1 MRIRISADSTCDLS
15 PELIKQYDVAITPL
29 YIRLGDRDL
38 KDSIEVTRDDIYSYV
53 ERTKEIPKTAAVNV
67 GDYVDFFTKVKEEG
81 YDGVVHFTISA
92 EMSSCYQ
99 NACLAAQGFENVY
112 IVDSRTLSTGIGH
125 LVLDACILRDE
136 GKSAKEIYEILEERK
151 KKLDV
156 SFVLDTLRYLA
167 LGGRCNSLLAF
178 GANLLNLKP
187 SIQVNPVSGK
197 MGVDKKYRCSF
208 ERAVV
213 RYVNDKLED
222 KDSLDLR
229 RIFITD
235 SGVNDEIYESVKAA
249 VLKNAPF
256 QEIIHTRAGCTVS
269 SHCGP
274 NCIGILFYRK

>member
-15 PELIKQYDVAITPL
+15 PELIERYDVAITPL
-29 YIRLGDRDL
+29 YVRLGDRDL
-38 KDSIEVTRDDIYSYV
+38 KDGIEVAPPDLYRHV
-53 ERTKEIPKTAAVNV
+53 EETKEIPKTAAVNV
-67 GDYVDFFTKVKEEG
+67 GDYVAFFNDVREQG
-81 YDGVVHFTISA
+81 YDGIVHFTISA

-99 NACLAAQGFENVY
+99 NACLAAEGLENVY
-112 IVDSRTLSTGIGH
+112 IVDSRNLSTGIGH
-125 LVLDACILRDE
+125 LVLDACIMRDE
-136 GKSAKEIYEILEERK
+136 GRTPEEIFRVLEERK
-151 KKLDV
+151 QKLDV

-167 LGGRCNSLLAF
+167 LGGRCNALLAF
-178 GANLLNLKP
+178 GANLLNIKP
-187 SIQVNPVSGK
+187 SIGVKNGK

-213 RYVNDKLED
+213 RYINDKLED

-235 SGVNDEIYESVKAA
+235 SGCTDAVRDAA
-249 VLKNAPF
+249 EEAVRKNAPF
-256 QEIIHTRAGCTVS
+256 AEIIHTRAGCTIS

>member
-15 PELIKQYDVAITPL
+15 KELLEKYDVAITPL
-29 YIRLGDRDL
+29 YIRLGEKDL
-38 KDSIEVTRDDIYSYV
+38 KDSIEVTRDDIFSYV
-53 ERTKEIPKTAAVNV
+53 ERTKSIPKTAAVNV

-81 YDGVVHFTISA
+81 YDGIVHFTISA
-92 EMSSCYQ
+92 DMSSCYQ
-99 NACLAAQGFENVY
+99 NACLAAGTFENVY

-125 LVLDACILRDE
+125 LVLDACELRDE
-136 GKSAKEIYEILEERK
+136 GKTAKEIFDILEERK
-151 KKLDV
+151 QKLDV

-178 GANLLNLKP
+178 GANILNIKP
-187 SIQVNPVSGK
+187 SIQVKEGK

-213 RYVNDKLED
+213 RYINDKLAD
-222 KDSLDLR
+222 HDSLNLK

-235 SGVNDEIYESVKAA
+235 SGCTDEVRNAAEEA

-256 QEIIHTRAGCTVS
+256 AEVIHTRAGCTIS

>member
-15 PELIKQYDVAITPL
+15 KELLEKYDVAITPL
-29 YIRLGDRDL
+29 YIRLGEKDL
-38 KDSIEVTRDDIYSYV
+38 KDSIEVTRDDIFSYV
-53 ERTKEIPKTAAVNV
+53 ERTKSIPKTAAVNV

-81 YDGVVHFTISA
+81 YDGIVHFTISA
-92 EMSSCYQ
+92 DMSSCYQ
-99 NACLAAQGFENVY
+99 NACLAAGTFKNVY

-125 LVLDACILRDE
+125 LVLDACELRDE
-136 GKSAKEIYEILEERK
+136 GKTAKEIFDILEERK
-151 KKLDV
+151 QKLDV

-178 GANLLNLKP
+178 GANILNIKP
-187 SIQVNPVSGK
+187 SIQVKEGK

-213 RYVNDKLED
+213 RYINDKLAD
-222 KDSLDLR
+222 HDSLNLK

-235 SGVNDEIYESVKAA
+235 SGCSDEVRNAAEEA

-256 QEIIHTRAGCTVS
+256 AEVIHTRAGCTIS

>member
-15 PELIKQYDVAITPL
+15 PELIEQYDVAITPL
-29 YIRLGDRDL
+29 YIRLGEKDF
-38 KDSIEVTRDDIYSYV
+38 KDSIEVTREDIFSYV
-53 ERTKEIPKTAAVNV
+53 EKTKSIPKTAAVNV
-67 GDYVDFFTKVKEEG
+67 GDYVELFKKAKEEG
-81 YDGVVHFTISA
+81 YDGVVHFTISSD
-92 EMSSCYQ
+92 MSSCYQ

-112 IVDSRTLSTGIGH
+112 IVDSRTLSSGIGH

-136 GKSAKEIYEILEERK
+136 GKSAKEIFEILDERK
-151 KKLDV
+151 NKLDV
-156 SFVLDTLRYLA
+156 SFVIDTLRYLA

-178 GANLLNLKP
+178 GANLLNIKP
-187 SIQVNPVSGK
+187 SIQVKDGK
-197 MGVDKKYRCSF
+197 MGVDKKYRCSL

-213 RYVNDKLED
+213 RYVNDKLAD

-235 SGVNDEIYESVKAA
+235 SGCSDEIRSAVEEA

-256 QEIIHTRAGCTVS
+256 AEIIHTRAGCTVS

>member
-15 PELIKQYDVAITPL
+15 SELIERYDVAITPL
-29 YIRLGDRDL
+29 YIRLGDKDL
-38 KDSIEVTRDDIYSYV
+38 KDSIEVTREDIFSYV
-53 ERTKEIPKTAAVNV
+53 EKTKSIPKTAAVNED
-67 GDYVDFFTKVKEEG
+67 DYTAFFTKVKEEG

-92 EMSSCYQ
+92 DMSSCYQ
-99 NACLAAQGFENVY
+99 NACLAAQDFENVY

-136 GKSAKEIYEILEERK
+136 GKSAKEIFEILEERK

-167 LGGRCNSLLAF
+167 LGGRCNALLAF
-178 GANLLNLKP
+178 GANLLNIKP
-187 SIQVNPVSGK
+187 SIQVKDGK
-197 MGVDKKYRCSF
+197 MGVDQKYRCSF
-208 ERAVV
+208 QRAVV
-213 RYVNDKLED
+213 RYVNDKLAD
-222 KDSLDLR
+222 HDSLDLK

-235 SGVNDEIYESVKAA
+235 SGVPDEVFEAAKEA

-256 QEIIHTRAGCTVS
+256 AEIHHTRAGCTVS

>member
-15 PELIKQYDVAITPL
+15 KELLEKYDVAITPL
-29 YIRLGDRDL
+29 YIRLGEKDL
-38 KDSIEVTRDDIYSYV
+38 KDSIEVTRDDIFSYV
-53 ERTKEIPKTAAVNV
+53 ERTKSIPKTAAVNV

-81 YDGVVHFTISA
+81 YDGIVHFTISA
-92 EMSSCYQ
+92 DMSSCYQ
-99 NACLAAQGFENVY
+99 NACLAAGTFENVY

-125 LVLDACILRDE
+125 LVLDACELRDE
-136 GKSAKEIYEILEERK
+136 GKTAKEIFDILEEHK
-151 KKLDV
+151 QKLDV

-178 GANLLNLKP
+178 GANILNIKP
-187 SIQVNPVSGK
+187 SIQVKEGK

-213 RYVNDKLED
+213 RYINDKLAD
-222 KDSLDLR
+222 HDSLNLK

-235 SGVNDEIYESVKAA
+235 SGCSDEVRNAAEEA

-256 QEIIHTRAGCTVS
+256 AEVIHTRAGCTIS

>member
-15 PELIKQYDVAITPL
+15 PELIERYDVAITPL
-29 YIRLGDRDL
+29 YIRLGEKDL
-38 KDSIEVTRDDIYSYV
+38 KDSIEVTREDIFSYV
-53 ERTKEIPKTAAVNV
+53 DRTKSIPKTAAVNV

-81 YDGVVHFTISA
+81 FDGVVHFTISA

-112 IVDSRTLSTGIGH
+112 IVDSRNLSTGIGH

-136 GKSAKEIYEILEERK
+136 GKSAKEIFEILDERK
-151 KKLDV
+151 NKLDV
-156 SFVLDTLRYLA
+156 SFVIDTLRYLA

-178 GANLLNLKP
+178 GANLLNIKP
-187 SIQVNPVSGK
+187 SIQVKDGK
-197 MGVDKKYRCSF
+197 MGVDKKYRCSL

-213 RYVNDKLED
+213 RYVNDKLAD

-235 SGVNDEIYESVKAA
+235 SGVSDDIFNAVRDA

-256 QEIIHTRAGCTVS
+256 AEIIHTRAGCTVS

-274 NCIGILFYRK
+274 GTIGILFYRK

>member
-15 PELIKQYDVAITPL
+15 KELLEKYDVAITPL
-29 YIRLGDRDL
+29 YIRLGEKDL
-38 KDSIEVTRDDIYSYV
+38 KDSIEVTRDDIFCYV
-53 ERTKEIPKTAAVNV
+53 ERTKSIPKTAAVNV

-81 YDGVVHFTISA
+81 YDGIVHFTISA
-92 EMSSCYQ
+92 DMSSCYQ
-99 NACLAAQGFENVY
+99 NACLAAGTFENVY

-125 LVLDACILRDE
+125 LVLDACELRDE
-136 GKSAKEIYEILEERK
+136 GKTAKEIFDILEERK
-151 KKLDV
+151 QKLDV

-178 GANLLNLKP
+178 GANILNIKP
-187 SIQVNPVSGK
+187 SIQVKEGK

-213 RYVNDKLED
+213 RYINDKLAD
-222 KDSLDLR
+222 HDSLNLK

-235 SGVNDEIYESVKAA
+235 SGCSDEVRNAAEEA

-256 QEIIHTRAGCTVS
+256 AEVIHTRAGCTIS

>member
-15 PELIKQYDVAITPL
+15 KELLEKYDVAITPL
-29 YIRLGDRDL
+29 YIRLGEKDL
-38 KDSIEVTRDDIYSYV
+38 KDSIEVTRDDIFSYV
-53 ERTKEIPKTAAVNV
+53 ERTKSIPKTAAVNV

-81 YDGVVHFTISA
+81 YDGIVHFTISA
-92 EMSSCYQ
+92 DMSSCYQ
-99 NACLAAQGFENVY
+99 NACLAAGTFENVY

-125 LVLDACILRDE
+125 LVLDACELRDE
-136 GKSAKEIYEILEERK
+136 GKTAKEIFDILEERK
-151 KKLDV
+151 QKLDV

-178 GANLLNLKP
+178 GANILNIKP
-187 SIQVNPVSGK
+187 SIQVKEGK

-213 RYVNDKLED
+213 RYINDKLAD
-222 KDSLDLR
+222 HDSLNLK

-235 SGVNDEIYESVKAA
+235 SGCSDEVRNAAEEA

-256 QEIIHTRAGCTVS
+256 AEVIHTRAGCTVS

>member
-15 PELIKQYDVAITPL
+15 PELIEQYDVAITPL
-29 YIRLGDRDL
+29 YIRLGDKDL

-53 ERTKEIPKTAAVNV
+53 EKTKSIPKTAAVNV
-67 GDYVDFFTKVKEEG
+67 GDYAEFFTKVKNEG

-99 NACLAAQGFENVY
+99 NACLAAEGFENVH

-136 GKSAKEIYEILEERK
+136 GKSAKEIFDILEERK

-178 GANLLNLKP
+178 GANLLNIKP
-187 SIQVNPVSGK
+187 SIQVKHDGT

-235 SGVNDEIYESVKAA
+235 SGSSDEIRNAVEEA
-249 VLKNAPF
+249 VLRNAPF
-256 QEIIHTRAGCTVS
+256 EEVIHTRAGCTVS

>member
-15 PELIKQYDVAITPL
+15 PELIRQYGVAITPL
-29 YIRLGDRDL
+29 YIRLGEKDL
-38 KDSIEVTRDDIYSYV
+38 RDSIEVTREDIFSYV
-53 ERTKEIPKTAAVNV
+53 EQTRKIPKTAAVNV
-67 GDYVDFFTKVKEEG
+67 GDYTAFFRKAKEEG
-81 YDGVVHFTISA
+81 YDGVVHFTISS

-99 NACLAAQGFENVY
+99 NACLAAGGFENVF

-125 LVLDACILRDE
+125 LVLDACELRDE
-136 GKSAKEIYEILEERK
+136 GKSAKEIFEIVEQRK
-151 KKLDV
+151 EKLDV

-178 GANLLNLKP
+178 GANLLNIKP
-187 SIQVNPVSGK
+187 SIRVKDGV

-213 RYVNDKLED
+213 RYVNDKLAD
-222 KDSLDLR
+222 RDSLNLR

-235 SGVNDEIYESVKAA
+235 SGVSDEVFNAVREA

-256 QEIIHTRAGCTVS
+256 AEVLHTRAGCTVS

-274 NCIGILFYRK
+274 NCIGILFYRN

>member
-15 PELIKQYDVAITPL
+15 PELIERYGVAITPL
-29 YIRLGDRDL
+29 YIRLGEKDL
-38 KDSIEVTRDDIYSYV
+38 RDSIEVTREDIFRYV
-53 ERTKEIPKTAAVNV
+53 EQTRKIPKTAAVNV
-67 GDYVDFFTKVKEEG
+67 GDYAAFFNRTKEEG
-81 YDGVVHFTISA
+81 YDGVVHFTISSD
-92 EMSSCYQ
+92 MSSCYQ
-99 NACLAAQGFENVY
+99 NARLAAEGFENVF

-125 LVLDACILRDE
+125 LVLDACELRDE
-136 GKSAKEIYEILEERK
+136 GKSAEEIFEIVEQRKE
-151 KKLDV
+151 KLDV

-178 GANLLNLKP
+178 GANLLNIKP
-187 SIQVNPVSGK
+187 SIRVRAGV

-213 RYVNDKLED
+213 RYVNDKLAD
-222 KDSLDLR
+222 HDSLNLR

-235 SGVNDEIYESVKAA
+235 SGVNDEVFHAVKDA

-256 QEIIHTRAGCTVS
+256 AEVHHTRAGCTVS

-274 NCIGILFYRK
+274 NCIGILFYRN

>member
-15 PELIKQYDVAITPL
+15 KELLEKYDVAITPL
-29 YIRLGDRDL
+29 YIRLGEKDL
-38 KDSIEVTRDDIYSYV
+38 KDSIEVTRDDIFSYV
-53 ERTKEIPKTAAVNV
+53 ERTKSIPKTAAVNV

-81 YDGVVHFTISA
+81 YDGIVHFTISA
-92 EMSSCYQ
+92 DMSSCYQ
-99 NACLAAQGFENVY
+99 NACLAAGTFENVY

-125 LVLDACILRDE
+125 LVLDACELRDE
-136 GKSAKEIYEILEERK
+136 GRTAKEIYEILEQRK
-151 KKLDV
+151 EKLDV

-167 LGGRCNSLLAF
+167 LGGRCNALLAF
-178 GANLLNLKP
+178 GANLLNIKP
-187 SIQVNPVSGK
+187 SIQVKEGK

-222 KDSLDLR
+222 HDSLNLK

-235 SGVNDEIYESVKAA
+235 SGCSDEVRAAAEAA

-256 QEIIHTRAGCTVS
+256 AEVIHTRAGCTIS

>member
-15 PELIKQYDVAITPL
+15 KELLEKYDVAITPL
-29 YIRLGDRDL
+29 YIRLGEKDL
-38 KDSIEVTRDDIYSYV
+38 KDSIEVTRDDIFSYV
-53 ERTKEIPKTAAVNV
+53 ERTKSIPKTAAVNV

-81 YDGVVHFTISA
+81 YDGIVHFTISA
-92 EMSSCYQ
+92 DMSSCYQ
-99 NACLAAQGFENVY
+99 NACLAAGTFENVY

-125 LVLDACILRDE
+125 LVLDACELRDE
-136 GKSAKEIYEILEERK
+136 GKTAKEIFDILEERK
-151 KKLDV
+151 QKLDV

-178 GANLLNLKP
+178 GANILNIKP
-187 SIQVNPVSGK
+187 SIQVKEGK

-213 RYVNDKLED
+213 RYINDKLAD
-222 KDSLDLR
+222 HDSLNLK

-235 SGVNDEIYESVKAA
+235 SGCSDEVRNAA
-249 VLKNAPF
+249 EETVLKNAPF
-256 QEIIHTRAGCTVS
+256 AEVIHTRAGCTIS

>member
-15 PELIKQYDVAITPL
+15 KELLEKYDVAITPL
-29 YIRLGDRDL
+29 YIRLGEKDL
-38 KDSIEVTRDDIYSYV
+38 KDSIEVTRDDIFSYV
-53 ERTKEIPKTAAVNV
+53 ERTKSIPKTAAVNV

-81 YDGVVHFTISA
+81 YDGIVHFTISA
-92 EMSSCYQ
+92 DMSSCYQ
-99 NACLAAQGFENVY
+99 NACLAAGTFENVY

-125 LVLDACILRDE
+125 LVLDACELRDE
-136 GKSAKEIYEILEERK
+136 GKTAKEIFDILEERK
-151 KKLDV
+151 QKLDV

-178 GANLLNLKP
+178 GANILNIKP
-187 SIQVNPVSGK
+187 SIQVREGK

-213 RYVNDKLED
+213 RYINDKLAD
-222 KDSLDLR
+222 HDSLNLK
-229 RIFITD
+229 RIFITA
-235 SGVNDEIYESVKAA
+235 SGCSDEVRNAAEEA

-256 QEIIHTRAGCTVS
+256 AEVIHTRAGCTIS

>member
-15 PELIKQYDVAITPL
+15 PELLKQYDVAITPL
-29 YIRLGDRDL
+29 YVRLGEKDL
-38 KDSIEVTRDDIYSYV
+38 KDSIEVTPPDIYRYV
-53 ERTKEIPKTAAVNV
+53 EETKEIPKTAAVNV
-67 GDYVDFFTKVKEEG
+67 GDYVEFFNKVKEEG
-81 YDGVVHFTISA
+81 YDGVVHFTISSD
-92 EMSSCYQ
+92 MSSCYQ
-99 NACLAAQGFENVY
+99 NACLAAEDFENVY
-112 IVDSRTLSTGIGH
+112 IVDSRNLSTGIGH
-125 LVLDACILRDE
+125 LVLDACLMRDE
-136 GKSAKEIYEILEERK
+136 GKSAQEIFEVLEERK

-178 GANLLNLKP
+178 GANLLNIKP
-187 SIQVNPVSGK
+187 SIQVKDGK

-208 ERAVV
+208 ARAVV

-235 SGVNDEIYESVKAA
+235 SGCTDEIRAAAEEAVK
-249 VLKNAPF
+249 KNAPF
-256 QEIIHTRAGCTVS
+256 AEIIHTRAGCTIS

>member
-15 PELIKQYDVAITPL
+15 PELIERYGVAITPL

-38 KDSIEVTRDDIYSYV
+38 KDSIEVTREDIFNFV
-53 ERTKEIPKTAAVNV
+53 EQTRKIPKTAAVNV
-67 GDYVDFFTKVKEEG
+67 DDYAAFFKSTKEEG
-81 YDGVVHFTISA
+81 YDGVVHFTISS

-99 NACLAAQGFENVY
+99 NACLAAKGFDNVF

-125 LVLDACILRDE
+125 LVLDACELRDE
-136 GKSAKEIYEILEERK
+136 GKSAKEIFDAVEQRK
-151 KKLDV
+151 DKLDV

-178 GANLLNLKP
+178 GANLFHIKP
-187 SIQVNPVSGK
+187 SIQVRSGV

-213 RYVNDKLED
+213 RYVNEKLQD
-222 KDSLDLR
+222 RDSLNLK

-235 SGVNDEIYESVKAA
+235 SGVSDEVFNAVKEA
-249 VLKNAPF
+249 VEKNAPF
-256 QEIIHTRAGCTVS
+256 AEVLHTRAGCTVS

-274 NCIGILFYRK
+274 NCIGILFYRN

>member
-15 PELIKQYDVAITPL
+15 KELLEKYDVAITPL
-29 YIRLGDRDL
+29 YIRLGEKDL
-38 KDSIEVTRDDIYSYV
+38 KDSIEVTRDDIFSYV
-53 ERTKEIPKTAAVNV
+53 ERTKSIPKTAAVNV

-81 YDGVVHFTISA
+81 YDGIVHFTISA
-92 EMSSCYQ
+92 DMSSCYQ
-99 NACLAAQGFENVY
+99 NACLAAGTFENVY

-125 LVLDACILRDE
+125 LVLDACELRDE
-136 GKSAKEIYEILEERK
+136 GKTAKEIFDILEERK
-151 KKLDV
+151 QKLDV

-178 GANLLNLKP
+178 GANILNIKP
-187 SIQVNPVSGK
+187 SIQVKEGK

-213 RYVNDKLED
+213 RYINDKLAD
-222 KDSLDLR
+222 HDTLNLK

-235 SGVNDEIYESVKAA
+235 SGCSDEVRNAAEEA

-256 QEIIHTRAGCTVS
+256 AEVIHTRAGCTIS

>member
-15 PELIKQYDVAITPL
+15 TELLEKYDVAITPL
-29 YIRLGDRDL
+29 YIRLGEKDL
-38 KDSIEVTRDDIYSYV
+38 KDSIEVTRDDIFSYV
-53 ERTKEIPKTAAVNV
+53 ERTKSIPKTAAVNV

-81 YDGVVHFTISA
+81 YDGIVHFTISA
-92 EMSSCYQ
+92 DMSSCYQ
-99 NACLAAQGFENVY
+99 NACLAAEDFENVY
-112 IVDSRTLSTGIGH
+112 IIDSRTLSTGIGH
-125 LVLDACILRDE
+125 LVLDACELRDE
-136 GKSAKEIYEILEERK
+136 GKTAKEIFDILEERK
-151 KKLDV
+151 QKLDV

-178 GANLLNLKP
+178 GANILNIKP
-187 SIQVNPVSGK
+187 SIQVKEGK

-213 RYVNDKLED
+213 RYINDKLAD
-222 KDSLDLR
+222 HDSLNLK

-235 SGVNDEIYESVKAA
+235 SGCSDEVRNAAEEA

-256 QEIIHTRAGCTVS
+256 AEVIHTRAGCTIS

-274 NCIGILFYRK
+274 NCIGILFYRN

>member
-15 PELIKQYDVAITPL
+15 PELLERYDVAITPL

-38 KDSIEVTRDDIYSYV
+38 KDSIEVTREDIFKYV
-53 ERTKEIPKTAAVNV
+53 EETKAIPKTAAVNV
-67 GDYVDFFTKVKEEG
+67 GDYVEFFRKTKEEG
-81 YDGVVHFTISA
+81 YDGVVHFTISS

-99 NACLAAQGFENVY
+99 NACLAAEGFENVF

-125 LVLDACILRDE
+125 LVLDACELRDE
-136 GKSAKEIYEILEERK
+136 GKSAKEIFDAVEQRK
-151 KKLDV
+151 EKLDV

-178 GANLLNLKP
+178 GANLFNIKP
-187 SIQVNPVSGK
+187 SIQVKEGK
-197 MGVDKKYRCSF
+197 MGVEKKYRCSF

-213 RYVNDKLED
+213 RYVNDKLAD
-222 KDSLDLR
+222 RDTLNLK

-235 SGVNDEIYESVKAA
+235 SGVSDEVFNAVKEA
-249 VLKNAPF
+249 VEKNAPF
-256 QEIIHTRAGCTVS
+256 LEILHTRAGCTVS

-274 NCIGILFYRK
+274 NCIGILFYRN

>member
-15 PELIKQYDVAITPL
+15 KELLEKYDVAITPL
-29 YIRLGDRDL
+29 YIRLGEKDL
-38 KDSIEVTRDDIYSYV
+38 RDSIEVTRDDIFSYV
-53 ERTKEIPKTAAVNV
+53 ERTKSIPTTAAVNV

-81 YDGVVHFTISA
+81 YDGIVHFTISA
-92 EMSSCYQ
+92 DMSSCYQ
-99 NACLAAQGFENVY
+99 NACLAAGTFENVY

-125 LVLDACILRDE
+125 LVLDACELRDE
-136 GKSAKEIYEILEERK
+136 GKTAKEIFDILEERK
-151 KKLDV
+151 QKLDV

-178 GANLLNLKP
+178 GANILNIKP
-187 SIQVNPVSGK
+187 SIQVKEGK

-213 RYVNDKLED
+213 RYINDKLAD
-222 KDSLDLR
+222 HDSLNLK

-235 SGVNDEIYESVKAA
+235 SGCSDEVRNAAEEA

-256 QEIIHTRAGCTVS
+256 AEVIHTRAGCTIS

>member
-1 MRIRISADSTCDLS
+1 
-15 PELIKQYDVAITPL
+15 AITPL
-29 YIRLGDRDL
+29 YIRLGEKDL
-38 KDSIEVTRDDIYSYV
+38 KDSIEVTRDDIFSYV
-53 ERTKEIPKTAAVNV
+53 ERTKSIPKTAAVNV

-81 YDGVVHFTISA
+81 YDGIVHFTISA
-92 EMSSCYQ
+92 DMSSCYQ
-99 NACLAAQGFENVY
+99 NACLAAGTFENVY

-125 LVLDACILRDE
+125 LVLDACELRDE
-136 GKSAKEIYEILEERK
+136 GKTAKEIFDILEERK
-151 KKLDV
+151 QKLDV

-178 GANLLNLKP
+178 GANILNIKP
-187 SIQVNPVSGK
+187 SIQVKEGK

-213 RYVNDKLED
+213 RYINDKLAD
-222 KDSLDLR
+222 HDSLNLK

-235 SGVNDEIYESVKAA
+235 SGCSDEVRNAAEEA

-256 QEIIHTRAGCTVS
+256 AEVVHTRAGCTIS

>member
-15 PELIKQYDVAITPL
+15 PELIERYGVAITPL
-29 YIRLGDRDL
+29 YIRLGDKDL
-38 KDSIEVTRDDIYSYV
+38 RDSIEVTREDIFRYV
-53 ERTKEIPKTAAVNV
+53 EQTRKIPKTAAVNV

-81 YDGVVHFTISA
+81 YDGIVHFTISA
-92 EMSSCYQ
+92 DMSSCYQ
-99 NACLAAQGFENVY
+99 NACLAAGTFENVY

-125 LVLDACILRDE
+125 LVLDACELRDE
-136 GKSAKEIYEILEERK
+136 GKTAKEIFDILEERK
-151 KKLDV
+151 QKLDV

-178 GANLLNLKP
+178 GANILNIKP
-187 SIQVNPVSGK
+187 SIQVKEGK

-213 RYVNDKLED
+213 RYINDKLAD
-222 KDSLDLR
+222 HDSLNLK

-235 SGVNDEIYESVKAA
+235 SGCSDEVRNAAEEA

-256 QEIIHTRAGCTVS
+256 AEVIHTRAGCTIS

>member
-15 PELIKQYDVAITPL
+15 PELIEQYDVAITPL
-29 YIRLGDRDL
+29 YIRLGEKDL
-38 KDSIEVTRDDIYSYV
+38 KDSIEVTRADIFRYV
-53 ERTKEIPKTAAVNV
+53 EETKTIPKTAAVNV
-67 GDYVDFFTKVKEEG
+67 GDYVAFFRSAKEEG
-81 YDGVVHFTISA
+81 YDGVVHFTISSD
-92 EMSSCYQ
+92 MSSCYQ
-99 NACLAAQGFENVY
+99 NACLAAEGFENVF

-125 LVLDACILRDE
+125 LVLDACELRDE
-136 GKSAKEIYEILEERK
+136 GKTAKEIFEIVEQRK
-151 KKLDV
+151 EKLDV

-178 GANLLNLKP
+178 GANLLNIKP
-187 SIQVNPVSGK
+187 SIRVKDGV

-213 RYVNDKLED
+213 RYVNDKLAD
-222 KDSLDLR
+222 RDSLNLK

-235 SGVNDEIYESVKAA
+235 SGVNDEVFNAVRDA

-256 QEIIHTRAGCTVS
+256 AEVHHTRAGCTVS

-274 NCIGILFYRK
+274 NCIGILFYRN

>member
-15 PELIKQYDVAITPL
+15 KELLEKYDVAITPL
-29 YIRLGDRDL
+29 YIRLGEKDL
-38 KDSIEVTRDDIYSYV
+38 KDSIEVTRDDIFSYV
-53 ERTKEIPKTAAVNV
+53 ERTKSIPKTAAVNV

-81 YDGVVHFTISA
+81 YDGIVHFTISA
-92 EMSSCYQ
+92 DMSSCYQ
-99 NACLAAQGFENVY
+99 NACLSAGTFENVY

-125 LVLDACILRDE
+125 LVLDACELRDE
-136 GKSAKEIYEILEERK
+136 GKTAKEIFDILEERK
-151 KKLDV
+151 QKLDV

-178 GANLLNLKP
+178 GANILNIKP
-187 SIQVNPVSGK
+187 SIQVKEGK

-213 RYVNDKLED
+213 RYINDKLAD
-222 KDSLDLR
+222 HDSLNLK

-235 SGVNDEIYESVKAA
+235 SGCSDEVRNAAEEA

-256 QEIIHTRAGCTVS
+256 AEVIHTRAGCTIS

>member
-15 PELIKQYDVAITPL
+15 PELIEQYDVAITPL
-29 YIRLGDRDL
+29 YVRLGDRDL
-38 KDSIEVTRDDIYSYV
+38 KDSIEVTPPDIYRFV
-53 ERTKEIPKTAAVNV
+53 EETKSIPKTAAVNV
-67 GDYVDFFTKVKEEG
+67 GDYVDFFNKVREEG
-81 YDGVVHFTISA
+81 YDGVVHFTISSD
-92 EMSSCYQ
+92 MSSCYQ
-99 NACLAAQGFENVY
+99 NARLAAEGFENVF

-125 LVLDACILRDE
+125 LVLDACELRDE
-136 GKSAKEIYEILEERK
+136 GKSAEEIFEIVEQRKE
-151 KKLDV
+151 KLDV

-178 GANLLNLKP
+178 GANLLNIKP
-187 SIQVNPVSGK
+187 SIQVRAGV

-213 RYVNDKLED
+213 RYVNDKLAD
-222 KDSLDLR
+222 HDSLNLR

-235 SGVNDEIYESVKAA
+235 SGVNDEVFHAVKDA

-256 QEIIHTRAGCTVS
+256 AEVHHTRAGCTVS

-274 NCIGILFYRK
+274 NCIGILFYRN

>member
-15 PELIKQYDVAITPL
+15 PELIERYDVAITPL
-29 YIRLGDRDL
+29 YIRLGDKDL
-38 KDSIEVTRDDIYSYV
+38 KDSIEVTREDIFSYV
-53 ERTKEIPKTAAVNV
+53 EKTKSIPKTAAVNV
-67 GDYVDFFTKVKEEG
+67 GDYTAFFTKVKEEG

-92 EMSSCYQ
+92 DMSSCYQ
-99 NACLAAQGFENVY
+99 NACLAAQDFENVY

-136 GKSAKEIYEILEERK
+136 GKSAKEIFEILEERK

-167 LGGRCNSLLAF
+167 LGGRCNALLAF
-178 GANLLNLKP
+178 GANLLNIKP
-187 SIQVNPVSGK
+187 SIQVKDGK
-197 MGVDKKYRCSF
+197 MGVNQKYRCSF
-208 ERAVV
+208 QRAVV
-213 RYVNDKLED
+213 RYVNDKLAD
-222 KDSLDLR
+222 HDSLDLK

-235 SGVNDEIYESVKAA
+235 SGVPDEVFEAAKEA

-256 QEIIHTRAGCTVS
+256 AEIHHTRAGCTIS